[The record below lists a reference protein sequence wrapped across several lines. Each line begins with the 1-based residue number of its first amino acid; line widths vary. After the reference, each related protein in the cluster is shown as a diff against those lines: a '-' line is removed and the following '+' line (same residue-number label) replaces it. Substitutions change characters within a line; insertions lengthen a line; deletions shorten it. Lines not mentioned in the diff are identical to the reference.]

1 MYEGGCY
8 YAHFTVKKTEAYRVR
23 NLPKATRLVPCKGRI
38 QTQTCLAPH
47 LILVPFLGGAGGH
60 VIPALKDS

>member
-23 NLPKATRLVPCKGRI
+23 NLPKATGLVPRKGRI
-38 QTQTCLAPH
+38 ETQTWLAPC
-47 LILVPFLGGAGGH
+47 LILVPLLGGAGGH
-60 VIPALKDS
+60 LVPALKDS